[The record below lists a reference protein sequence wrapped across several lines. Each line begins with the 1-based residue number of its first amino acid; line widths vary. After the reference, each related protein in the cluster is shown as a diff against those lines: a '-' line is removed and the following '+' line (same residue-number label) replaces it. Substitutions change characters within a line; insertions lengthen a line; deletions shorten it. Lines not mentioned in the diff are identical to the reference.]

1 MGLLKVRRVS
11 KKHNHSVKIKASAG
25 MTLGPSRGGRSP
37 PYYTPGS
44 QAKVRA
50 RGSRS
55 QQWYAESRAQLIRR
69 KVRTQSAW
77 NLHLAFRG
85 GTGRVP
91 GETFQ
96 KTRSGRLALLL

>member
-1 MGLLKVRRVS
+1 MDPPGE
-11 KKHNHSVKIKASAG
+11 AG
-25 MTLGPSRGGRSP
+25 PLPH
-37 PYYTPGS
+37 YTPSS

-55 QQWYAESRAQLIRR
+55 QQWYAEGRAQLIRR

-91 GETFQ
+91 AETFFL
-96 KTRSGRLALLL
+96 RYGRDA